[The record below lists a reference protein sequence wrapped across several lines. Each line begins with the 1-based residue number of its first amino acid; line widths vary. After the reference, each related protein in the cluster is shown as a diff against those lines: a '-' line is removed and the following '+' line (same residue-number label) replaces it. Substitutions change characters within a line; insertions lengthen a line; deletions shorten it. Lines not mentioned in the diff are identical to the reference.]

1 MRYLFFSLLLVYTKP
16 LLSQSTEADPK
27 QLNDS
32 AVYHYDRSHFDKA
45 WEFASQ
51 ANARAEALHLQDELF
66 RSHAMLG
73 NVASR
78 RGHLREAQRHH
89 RRSLAIARDDG
100 DANRR
105 AKALS
110 SLASVLS
117 TLGEYDSA
125 TMLLNEILTLGQI
138 DREVLMTTYGRLG
151 VNQKRQQQYDK
162 AIGHYLQSL
171 TIAKALHD
179 SLASARTLA
188 NIGNIYFEQKDPA
201 RALQYYL
208 DALSLLDSAK
218 HNLSISGISV
228 FASDAYQ
235 ALKQYD
241 EAERY
246 LQRSLAITRKLNLP
260 NSEAYALESLGI
272 LHFNRRQ
279 VHEAI
284 DAFQKALALHRN
296 LDAWSSQESV
306 LLQLSECY
314 LHTGQLRE
322 ARAMLDE
329 GRLIAEKHKHT
340 FGLRNAYRMMARLD
354 SAQGN
359 FRSALAHYQRS
370 VHYKDS
376 LFTVEKA
383 KAVEEINKKFEAQE
397 KGRVIAEQERI
408 IEQQRTKELF
418 FLMLIGVLLL
428 SACVIYFFI
437 RRRQRLKHEMLQ
449 EQQRKEK
456 LLAIVIAQEQMQQ
469 KIARDLH
476 DGFVQIFAAAKIN
489 LESVKAMS
497 TSPALSGKLQE
508 TASIID
514 QAARDARTISHQ
526 LLPYSL
532 EKHGLIA
539 AIQELLDKNPKKGS
553 EEYIFKHG
561 AITERY
567 KNTLEINVYRIVQE
581 LINNIIKHAAARRI
595 QVFLSQQHQHLVLSV
610 SDDGKGFDVK
620 HTASGAGLLNIESR
634 LQSLRGVMRIESQPG
649 MGTTTVV
656 EIPLT

>member
-1 MRYLFFSLLLVYTKP
+1 MRYLLFSLFLVYAKP
-16 LLSQSTEADPK
+16 LLSQSRQADPK
-27 QLNDS
+27 LLNDS
-32 AVYHYDRSHFDKA
+32 AAYHFDRSHFDKA

-51 ANARAEALHLQDELF
+51 ANGRAEAMNLREELF
-66 RSHAMLG
+66 RSYTMLG
-73 NVASR
+73 NVAFR
-78 RGHLREAQRHH
+78 RGHVREAQRHH
-89 RRSLAIARDDG
+89 RRSLEIAG
-100 DANRR
+100 EAGEVNWR

-110 SLASVLS
+110 NLASMLS

-125 TMLLNEILTLGQI
+125 ALLLNEILTFNHVDPQ
-138 DREVLMTTYGRLG
+138 VTMATYARLG
-151 VNQKRQQQYDK
+151 VNLKRQQQYDK
-162 AIGHYLQSL
+162 AIGHYIQSL
-171 TIAKALHD
+171 TISQELHD

-188 NIGNIYFEQKDPA
+188 NIGNIYFEQKDAA

-218 HNLSISGISV
+218 HGLSISGISV
-228 FASDAYQ
+228 FASDACQ

-241 EAERY
+241 QAERY
-246 LQRSLAITRKLNLP
+246 LRRSLALTRKLNLP

-272 LHFNRRQ
+272 LHFNRKQ
-279 VHEAI
+279 VNHAI
-284 DAFQKALALHRN
+284 AAFQKALTLHRS
-296 LDAWSSQESV
+296 LDVWLSQESV

-314 LHTGQLRE
+314 LHTGQLRD
-322 ARAMLDE
+322 ARDMLDE
-329 GRLIAEKHKHT
+329 GRLIAEKHHHAM
-340 FGLRNAYRMMARLD
+340 GMRNVYLMMSRLD

-383 KAVEEINKKFEAQE
+383 KAVEEVNKKFEARE
-397 KGRVIAEQERI
+397 KGRIIAEQERI
-408 IEQQRTKELF
+408 IGQQRTKELF
-418 FLMLIGVLLL
+418 FLTLIGILVS

-437 RRRQRLKHEMLQ
+437 RRRQRLKHDIQQ

-476 DGFVQIFAAAKIN
+476 DGFAQIFAAAKIN

-497 TSPALSGKLQE
+497 TSPVLSGKLQE

-514 QAARDARTISHQ
+514 QAILDARTISHQ

-532 EKHGLIA
+532 EKHGLIT
-539 AIQELLDKNPKKGS
+539 AIQELLDRNPKKGN

-561 AITERY
+561 AITGRY

-595 QVFLSQQHQHLVLSV
+595 QIFLSQQHQHLVLSV

-620 HTASGAGLLNIESR
+620 HTTSGAGLLNIESR
-634 LQSLRGVMRIESQPG
+634 LQSLHGVMRIESQPG

>member
-1 MRYLFFSLLLVYTKP
+1 MRYLLFSLVLLYARP
-16 LLSQSTEADPK
+16 LLSQSGQADPK

-32 AVYHYDRSHFDKA
+32 AAYHYDRSHFDKA
-45 WEFASQ
+45 WEFALQ
-51 ANARAEALHLQDELF
+51 ANTSAEAMHLREECF
-66 RSHAMLG
+66 RSYAMLG
-73 NVASR
+73 NVAFR
-78 RGHLREAQRHH
+78 RGHVREAQRHH
-89 RRSLAIARDDG
+89 RRSLEIAG
-100 DANRR
+100 EAGEAKWR

-110 SLASVLS
+110 NLASMLS
-117 TLGEYDSA
+117 NLGEYDSA
-125 TMLLNEILTLGQI
+125 ALLLNEILTLDHI
-138 DREVLMTTYGRLG
+138 DREMLITTHGRLG
-151 VNQKRQQQYDK
+151 VNLKRQQQYDK
-162 AIGHYLQSL
+162 AIGHYIRSL
-171 TIAKALHD
+171 TISKEIHD

-188 NIGNIYFEQKDPA
+188 NIGNIYFEQKSPA

-208 DALSLLDSAK
+208 DALSLLDSTK
-218 HNLSISGISV
+218 HGLSISGISV
-228 FASDAYQ
+228 FASDACQ

-246 LQRSLAITRKLNLP
+246 LRRSLVLSRKLNLA

-272 LHFNRRQ
+272 LHFNRKQ
-279 VHEAI
+279 VNEAI
-284 DAFQKALALHRN
+284 AAFQKSLALHRN
-296 LDAWSSQESV
+296 LDVWISQESV

-314 LHTGQLRE
+314 LRTGQLRDS
-322 ARAMLDE
+322 RAMLDE
-329 GRLIAEKHKHT
+329 GRLIAEKHHHAM
-340 FGLRNAYRMMARLD
+340 GLRNVYLMMSRLD

-376 LFTVEKA
+376 LFTVEKV

-418 FLMLIGVLLL
+418 FMALIGILVV

-437 RRRQRLKHEMLQ
+437 RRRQRLKHDMLQ

-476 DGFVQIFAAAKIN
+476 DGFAQIFAAAKIN

-497 TSPALSGKLQE
+497 TSPALSGRLQE

-514 QAARDARTISHQ
+514 QATRDARTISHQ

-532 EKHGLIA
+532 EKHGLIT
-539 AIQELLDKNPKKGS
+539 AIQELLDKNPKKGN

-561 AITERY
+561 DVTGRY

-581 LINNIIKHAAARRI
+581 LINNIIKHAGARRI
-595 QVFLSQQHQHLVLSV
+595 QIFLSQQHQHLLLSV

-620 HTASGAGLLNIESR
+620 HTTAGAGLLNIESR
-634 LQSLRGVMRIESQPG
+634 LQSLRGVMRVESQPG